1 MEIGLFIPQKEW
13 LLNQINRIPNKTY
26 LLFDFP
32 GQAELYSGIV
42 FMYVLGGSVKGY
54 HPQRILVLGF
64 MVLSLNIDENMTK
77 SS

>member
-1 MEIGLFIPQKEW
+1 MKRLRLSHEKEW

-42 FMYVLGGSVKGY
+42 FMFARMIQAMETPMEFRLCSPERARSMIYFKIEY
-54 HPQRILVLGF
+54 
-64 MVLSLNIDENMTK
+64 D
-77 SS
+77 